1 MINEFIGV
9 INMEKEYFDLAINA
23 IRNKAEV
30 EQRYIS
36 IKKILELNQ
45 MSTYESVCISRIL
58 ELPEYEHIVLDFIG
72 CDALVDDIGIEMA
85 RPILRGYVDK
95 EVIDKYH
102 NWLVAENALRKNI
115 NNTISIIRHNDK
127 KGLKKLYNEA
137 LSIDIDSDTLA
148 LIDEEIKTRNILNN
162 ILCYIRNQLREID
175 FNIKYRKQIKLIE
188 SFLNKEKEK
197 SSCA

>member
-1 MINEFIGV
+1 
-9 INMEKEYFDLAINA
+9 MEKEYFDLAINA
-23 IRNKAEV
+23 IRNKTEV
-30 EQRYIS
+30 EPRYIS
-36 IKKILELNQ
+36 IKKVLELNQ
-45 MSTYESVCISRIL
+45 MSNYESVCISRIL

-72 CDALVDDIGIEMA
+72 CDAWVDDIGIEMA

-115 NNTISIIRHNDK
+115 NDIISTIRSNNR

-137 LSIDIDSDTLA
+137 IGLDLDNDILTL
-148 LIDEEIKTRNILNN
+148 IVEEQKTRNIFNN
-162 ILCYIRNQLREID
+162 FLCYVRKQLSEID
-175 FNIKYRKQIKLIE
+175 FNIKYRKQIKLLDL
-188 SFLNKEKEK
+188 FFDKEKEK